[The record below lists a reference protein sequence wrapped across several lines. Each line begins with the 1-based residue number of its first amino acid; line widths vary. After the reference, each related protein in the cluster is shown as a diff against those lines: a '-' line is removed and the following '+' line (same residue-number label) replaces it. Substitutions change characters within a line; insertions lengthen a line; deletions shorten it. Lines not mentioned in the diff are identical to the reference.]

1 VYLCRGSLQAAVD
14 TDEEL
19 QEELRSGMLHGPACT
34 PQLAGQTLPPAQ
46 AVGAPRDQTRWAC
59 PGSPL
64 CREGLVV
71 LVRRAGKR
79 RFSQRF
85 EESIV
90 AMIREAGGAG
100 AAEGARS
107 KTAHPAF
114 DKDVS
119 FETIACRQALRLA
132 VYDADAGHSPVS
144 VLALFAAARGV
155 IAPHGAGL
163 ANLVAARPGLSVLEF
178 HPAQPQ
184 HAASGIPGLNLCM
197 LHLSRALGLTYTGVL
212 MWPVGGGAD
221 AASSEPMGTG
231 TSWAGDVS
239 AVSSWLD
246 ALRPAACR

>member
-1 VYLCRGSLQAAVD
+1 
-14 TDEEL
+14 
-19 QEELRSGMLHGPACT
+19 MLHGPACT
-34 PQLAGQTLPPAQ
+34 LQLAGQTLPPAQ
-46 AVGAPRDQTRWAC
+46 AVGAPRHQTRWHW
-59 PGSPL
+59 PGNTV

-71 LVRRAGKR
+71 LVRRKGKR
-79 RFSQRF
+79 RFSQGF

-90 AMIREAGGAG
+90 AMVREAGGAG
-100 AAEGARS
+100 AAEGRGARS
-107 KTAHPAF
+107 KAAHPAL

-119 FETIACRQALRLA
+119 SETSACRQALRLA
-132 VYDADAGHSPVS
+132 LYDADAGHSPVS

-178 HPAQPQ
+178 HPSQPQ

-197 LHLSRALGLTYTGVL
+197 LHLSRALGLTYTGAL
-212 MWPVGGGAD
+212 MWPMGGGAD

-246 ALRPAACR
+246 ALRPAVCR